1 MTGTVNETVATS
13 GSTAGPLIAHVI
25 FRLDYGGLENGLVN
39 LVNRIPDTRYRHAVV
54 CLTDYSD
61 FRERLRPGVEVHAV
75 HKRAGKDLPVYG
87 RLWSV
92 FRRLRPDIV
101 HTRNLAPLD
110 AHLPAWAAGVRG
122 HVHGEHGYDIHDI
135 DGSSRKYRLLRRL
148 VSPFVQRF
156 IPLSRDL
163 ERYLVDAVGVPSSKV
178 RRICN
183 GVDAERFAP
192 VAQRLPLPDT
202 QFAED
207 DIVIGSVGR
216 MEVVKDPLNL
226 VRAFVTL
233 LERRPGLRQRLRLV
247 HIGDGSLREAAQNLL
262 AEAGLADRA
271 WLPGTR
277 GDVPEML
284 KGLDV
289 FVLPSRNEGIS
300 NTILEAMA
308 CALPVVATDV
318 GGNAELVEDG
328 RTGAIVPPGDA
339 DALASAIEAYV
350 SDAQRRREHGRR
362 ARERIE
368 QQFSMQAM
376 VANYLHVYD
385 DVCARAAHH

>member
-1 MTGTVNETVATS
+1 M
-13 GSTAGPLIAHVI
+13 
-25 FRLDYGGLENGLVN
+25 
-39 LVNRIPDTRYRHAVV
+39 
-54 CLTDYSD
+54 
-61 FRERLRPGVEVHAV
+61 
-75 HKRAGKDLPVYG
+75 
-87 RLWSV
+87 
-92 FRRLRPDIV
+92 
-101 HTRNLAPLD
+101 
-110 AHLPAWAAGVRG
+110 RG

-226 VRAFVTL
+226 VRAFVML